1 MGWNASTEKKKK
13 QEVPIR
19 KKSTLRRPNSERAPA
34 QGTAPPPAQSP
45 VVQESPPKS
54 PGETKQPAKEAKPKV
69 VRAENGAEEHT
80 KDAEKPK
87 GTLEAKE
94 PGTAEPMQEVIVSN
108 TYNKEKIEDI
118 VASFKDMDDKKI
130 IGNITKNV
138 LLFGKDYY
146 PTKDW
151 SLMQFAIYNKQIRAV
166 RYFIEYKKV
175 NRRLSTKK
183 RSLKRDETTVDA
195 EVFPL
200 ILAIHN
206 QDDSMLDY
214 LWSMNELWDYEHLKV
229 VLQTIFS
236 RTFWWKGVEILLGS
250 EATQDIYNAL
260 SYSEKKQFIVELF
273 YRYLLQS
280 NEDIKKTI
288 RKRSVQRPYS
298 LVAMHFL
305 MNEAE
310 AANIPL
316 IKEACDNITVE
327 DYGKMKYESGKEF
340 MTSWLE
346 TLTKF
351 EKLEGEFPKISRSV
365 DR

>member
-1 MGWNASTEKKKK
+1 MGWNASTEKKKNK
-13 QEVPIR
+13 EVPIR
-19 KKSTLRRPNSERAPA
+19 KKSTLHRSKNERAPA
-34 QGTAPPPAQSP
+34 QGNAPLPSPSP
-45 VVQESPPKS
+45 VVKENVQKP
-54 PGETKQPAKEAKPKV
+54 PGETKQPEKEVKPKV
-69 VRAENGAEEHT
+69 IKVENGAEEHT

-87 GTLEAKE
+87 GTAEVKE
-94 PGTAEPMQEVIVSN
+94 QGTAEPMPDIIVSN

-118 VASFKDMDDKKI
+118 VASFKDMEDKKI
-130 IGNITKNV
+130 IGNITKSV

-183 RSLKRDETTVDA
+183 RTLKKDETTIDA

-260 SYSEKKQFIVELF
+260 SYNEKKQFLVELF

-305 MNEAE
+305 MNEADS
-310 AANIPL
+310 ASIPL
-316 IKEACDNITVE
+316 IRDACENITVE
-327 DYGKMKYESGKEF
+327 DYGKMKYDSGKEF
-340 MTSWLE
+340 MASWLE

-351 EKLEGEFPKISRSV
+351 EKLEGEFPKVSRLV
-365 DR
+365 DK